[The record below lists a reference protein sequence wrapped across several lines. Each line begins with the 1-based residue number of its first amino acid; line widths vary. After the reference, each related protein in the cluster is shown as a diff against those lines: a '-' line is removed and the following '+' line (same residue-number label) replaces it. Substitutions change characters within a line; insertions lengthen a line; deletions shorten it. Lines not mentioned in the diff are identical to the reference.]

1 MEENMNIR
9 IANRLLEYRRAS
21 GYSQEELAAKIG
33 VSRQAVSKW
42 ERVEASPDT
51 DNLIALASLYGVTID
66 ELINGSKNP
75 TEKAGAA
82 GSADDKNSAGAAVNK
97 ETKDSAGD
105 AGKDTGKNAA
115 DDGDEDGGE
124 EKDDDD
130 DNEDDD
136 CGDGTCCGDKKTDRV
151 SIGLSGIHVSDK
163 NGDEV
168 HISLKGI
175 HIEDKNG
182 EKVHIEPG
190 NIHVHNEDGDTVV
203 ETKDG
208 KVYVNDEECHHA
220 PHWFSGILPML
231 TIIAYLVMG
240 FTIPDGYGWT
250 RGWLVF
256 FLIPILLTL
265 VTAVR
270 KRKPSYFAYPVL
282 VAGIYLFVGMVYGF
296 WHPHWIIFLTIPIYY
311 IISGAIEHARKIRI
325 RCCRGE

>member
-1 MEENMNIR
+1 MNIR

-66 ELINGSKNP
+66 ELINGSKSP
-75 TEKAGAA
+75 AAKTGAA
-82 GSADDKNSAGAAVNK
+82 GVSDEKNRGEAVKDNK
-97 ETKDSAGD
+97 EMKDSAG
-105 AGKDTGKNAA
+105 ASGKDGDKKAA
-115 DDGDEDGGE
+115 DDDDEEGGS
-124 EKDDDD
+124 DDDD
-130 DNEDDD
+130 DDDDDDEDD
-136 CGDGTCCGDKKTDRV
+136 CKDGECCGEKKTDRV
-151 SIGLSGIHVSDK
+151 SIGLNGIHVSDK

-182 EKVHIEPG
+182 EKVHIDPG
-190 NIHVHNEDGDTVV
+190 NIHVHSEDGETVV

-208 KVYVNDEECHHA
+208 KVYINDEEWHHA

-231 TIIAYLVMG
+231 AAIAYLIMG
-240 FTIPDGYGWT
+240 FTIPNGYGWT

-265 VTAVR
+265 FTAVR
-270 KRKPSYFAYPVL
+270 KRKPSYFVYPVF
-282 VAGIYLFVGMVYGF
+282 VAGIYLLIGMVYGL
-296 WHPHWIIFLTIPIYY
+296 WHPHWIVFLTIPIYY
-311 IISGAIEHARKIRI
+311 VICGSVEHARKKRLSY
-325 RCCRGE
+325 CRDK